1 MAAPLEPLSAQAGRK
16 RFTIIEDILLLR
28 EVLAVN
34 PFVNSSRWDTVAANL
49 HQALGRNFSVR
60 GVRDRCDLL
69 LGLFKR
75 DDRTNLR
82 KSGTEEQY
90 TEKEQLLQDV
100 ADLARE
106 FCYKVKP
113 VLRKATATEEGAT
126 TTSTATLEPPERA
139 TATTTR
145 PGTNRAARDA
155 ATTARVVA
163 AAAEYRPGNHNA
175 AAGSE
180 NCQSIFVDM
189 MNGMEDADA
198 WVPGNT
204 DQVVEQVP
212 APVPLVPT
220 PVPLVQ
226 PTLPPVQARV
236 PVTSVARPRT
246 WGGQAT
252 RQKRYREHLGSLEKR
267 AEEDRSIKKLEIAL
281 EERRLAMEE
290 RQMERRLA
298 IEERQVTLSEDR
310 LAFEREK
317 FYVLQEA
324 AAEERRLRL

>member
-49 HQALGRNFSVR
+49 NEALGRNFSVR

-100 ADLARE
+100 ADLACE

-126 TTSTATLEPPERA
+126 TTSTAALERA

-145 PGTNRAARDA
+145 PATNRAARDA

-163 AAAEYRPGNHNA
+163 AAAEYRPVNHNA
-175 AAGSE
+175 VAGQSSSE
-180 NCQSIFVDM
+180 NCQSIFADI
-189 MNGMEDADA
+189 MNGVEDADA
-198 WVPGNT
+198 WQPGNT
-204 DQVVEQVP
+204 DQVVELAP
-212 APVPLVPT
+212 APVPPVPT

-226 PTLPPVQARV
+226 PPLPPVQARV

-246 WGGQAT
+246 WGGQV
-252 RQKRYREHLGSLEKR
+252 KHCHLSVD
-267 AEEDRSIKKLEIAL
+267 ASSI
-281 EERRLAMEE
+281 R
-290 RQMERRLA
+290 
-298 IEERQVTLSEDR
+298 
-310 LAFEREK
+310 
-317 FYVLQEA
+317 
-324 AAEERRLRL
+324 